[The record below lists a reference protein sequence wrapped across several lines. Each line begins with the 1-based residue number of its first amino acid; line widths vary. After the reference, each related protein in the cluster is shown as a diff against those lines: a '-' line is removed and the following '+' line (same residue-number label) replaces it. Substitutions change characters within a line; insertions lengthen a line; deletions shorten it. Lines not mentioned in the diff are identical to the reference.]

1 MSKPRIVALPGIV
14 HADGLVERTR
24 HIATFEQKYAVVD
37 MCPKLGGAAIVGAA
51 APKYFFAPNGGWN
64 AGNIVKPTL
73 SYEDLSSI
81 TMDYIIPALTDN
93 GFKASPLLKRLRNPN
108 PSRFSGGNMPIQFE
122 RLGR

>member
-1 MSKPRIVALPGIV
+1 MNKFLWQLFGIYEDEV
-14 HADGLVERTR
+14 PDVSRRGFL
-24 HIATFEQKYAVVD
+24 K
-37 MCPKLGGAAIVGAA
+37 MLGGAAIVGAA

-81 TMDYIIPALTDN
+81 TMDYIISALTDN